1 VLAKDDTNLNI
12 KFSSHVAFLEDHPSA
27 MLTAIIF

>member
-12 KFSSHVAFLEDHPSA
+12 KFSSHEAFLEDHSS
-27 MLTAIIF
+27 AIIF